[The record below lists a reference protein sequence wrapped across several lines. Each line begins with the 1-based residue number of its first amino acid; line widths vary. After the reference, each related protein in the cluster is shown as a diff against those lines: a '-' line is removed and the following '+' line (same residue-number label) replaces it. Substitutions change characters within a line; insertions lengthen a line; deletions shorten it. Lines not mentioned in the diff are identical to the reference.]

1 MGSVTEGTFS
11 SGLPYLRLGAG
22 PPLIVSPGLS
32 SEHANPTG
40 QWRRMALSWAG
51 PFADHFTVYLT
62 QRKPGLAS
70 GSTMTDIAADYAAA
84 IEHDIGEPVHLHG
97 TSTGGSVAL
106 QLAVDRPELVRRLV
120 LAAAA
125 CRLGPVG
132 RDLQSRVASLIS
144 AGNERAA
151 WGIVLAALA
160 PRPLRYP
167 ARGLGWV
174 AGRSFAV
181 DDPSD
186 MLVTIAAE
194 DSFDAEPGLG
204 RVQARTLVLGG
215 SADKFYSTDL
225 FRRTANGIPT
235 GRAIILAGK
244 SHLYVAGSKA
254 AAGMALGFLLGE

>member
-1 MGSVTEGTFS
+1 MRSVTEGRFS
-11 SGLPYLRLGAG
+11 SGLPYLRLGEG
-22 PPLIVSPGLS
+22 PPLLVSPGLS
-32 SEHANPTG
+32 SQHANPTG
-40 QWRRMALSWAG
+40 LSRRMAVSWAG

-62 QRKPGLAS
+62 QRRPGLAS
-70 GSTMTDIAADYAAA
+70 GATMTDIAADYAAA
-84 IEHDIGEPVHLHG
+84 IENDIAEPVLLHG

-125 CRLGPVG
+125 CRLGSVG
-132 RDLQSRVASLIS
+132 RDLQSRVASFVS

-151 WGIVLAALA
+151 WATLLEALA

-167 ARGLGWV
+167 ARGVGWV
-174 AGRSFAV
+174 AGGAFAV

-194 DSFDAEPGLG
+194 DSFDAEPALG
-204 RVQARTLVLGG
+204 RVQAPTLVLGG
-215 SADKFYSTDL
+215 SADRFYSTDL
-225 FRRTANGIPT
+225 FWRTADGIPS

-244 SHLYVAGSKA
+244 SHLYLAGSKA